1 VLIIFAGQ
9 SDTLTPEAILTGLG
23 LVDLDFEISGDLGLS
38 YSSAELFGNGISYR
52 LIVIRA

>member
-9 SDTLTPEAILTGLG
+9 SGIFPPRAVLTGLG